1 MYISTKFYFVQ
12 VAENSPRD
20 KIDRMLNTLTQ
31 AEITEDI
38 RNTMR
43 LIKIPDNFSDCV
55 GDNLHCVPDTPV
67 EAQLMLL
74 IKKQDHLI
82 TRLKQV
88 VMQNKKHVEVLQKNL
103 DDSRTSKKE
112 MEQSIESY
120 KYIVKCLQEKHA
132 TLEEQIEILTAVES
146 R

>member
-1 MYISTKFYFVQ
+1 MHIEINLSSQ
-12 VAENSPRD
+12 VVDNPFRD
-20 KIDRMLNTLTQ
+20 KIDRLLNTLTQ

-38 RNTMR
+38 KNTMR
-43 LIKIPDNFSDCV
+43 MIKVPDNFSDCV
-55 GDNLHCVPDTPV
+55 ADNLQCIPETPV

-88 VMQNKKHVEVLQKNL
+88 VVQNKKHVEVLQKNL
-103 DDSRTSKKE
+103 EDSRTSKKE
-112 MEQSIESY
+112 MEQGIESY

>member
-1 MYISTKFYFVQ
+1 
-12 VAENSPRD
+12 
-20 KIDRMLNTLTQ
+20 MLNALTQ

-38 RNTMR
+38 KSTMR
-43 LIKIPDNFSDCV
+43 MIKVPDNFSDCV
-55 GDNLHCVPDTPV
+55 SDNLQCIPDTPV

-103 DDSRTSKKE
+103 EDSRTSKKE